1 MNPSLKI
8 GNNGAEGGTRTR
20 TGLPP
25 LDPEPSVSTISPLR
39 LDQKSLT
46 RESYEKNA

>member
-25 LDPEPSVSTISPLR
+25 LDPETIFDHIDKGNDCKSFR
-39 LDQKSLT
+39 LKT
-46 RESYEKNA
+46 FF